1 MAGGKYLTTLIIF
14 GLVYFLIVGMVA
26 PDVPANYAQE
36 IEANTMSIV
45 GAVPIDAEI
54 QITTTTEGAPSQEL
68 TPENVGKFEPFTLSH
83 VHAGG
88 GTTVAESWANVQSGE
103 MIAPIRDYRVMFQH
117 ENMYAAAYPVYFS
130 VPINEIIGPN
140 RTTNVYGSDFIV
152 FQPALNSSILEK
164 YYNESINSEQMQNI
178 LTSRTQSAG
187 WQEQSI
193 TERTTRALY
202 GMAASMGT
210 QILKYAGGVFNPLLT
225 AKWCMTYDFGISDL
239 FGLKDP
245 FRIGQIIAYIWS
257 IAVFIEIFSLLPES
271 SDMIGT
277 LLKYGIGLAI
287 AVPWLAVL
295 AAPIAPV

>member
-1 MAGGKYLTTLIIF
+1 MSRYLTSLIIF
-14 GLVYFLIVGMVA
+14 GAVYFLIVAMFA
-26 PDVPANYAQE
+26 PGVPAGYSDQIFA
-36 IEANTMSIV
+36 EAEQISSSNV
-45 GAVPIDAEI
+45 AKDL
-54 QITTTTEGAPSQEL
+54 QITVTTEGTPSKSL
-68 TPENVGKFEPFTLSH
+68 LPENVGKFEPFTLSH
-83 VHAGG
+83 VHAGS
-88 GTTVAESWANVQSGE
+88 GTTVAESWAKVQSGE
-103 MIAPIRDYRVMFQH
+103 MIAPIRDGRVMFQH

-130 VPINEIIGPN
+130 VPVNEIIGPT

-152 FQPALNSSILEK
+152 FQPALNSSVLEK

-257 IAVFIEIFSLLPES
+257 IAVFIEIFSLLPEAGN
-271 SDMIGT
+271 IGT

-295 AAPIAPV
+295 AVPIAPV